1 MWINMVLRYYSK
13 PNKISARFSVCLHLE
28 LKTACPF
35 CTAPSLTWSRGYPLG
50 GGLLRQNHSQHD
62 QSEAE
67 VGLCLG
73 VLLKVDRD
81 DNRLNG
87 GQQKIIHH

>member
-1 MWINMVLRYYSK
+1 
-13 PNKISARFSVCLHLE
+13 
-28 LKTACPF
+28 
-35 CTAPSLTWSRGYPLG
+35 
-50 GGLLRQNHSQHD
+50 
-62 QSEAE
+62 
-67 VGLCLG
+67 LCLG